1 MHLSFLG
8 TRYQSQR
15 QTVETVETDTV
26 ASFLGNRYYL
36 HRSVQMTPSSHLGL
50 RKYRGVTY

>member
-8 TRYQSQR
+8 NHYPSQGKII
-15 QTVETVETDTV
+15 ETVTTDTV

-36 HRSVQMTPSSHLGL
+36 HRPVQMPPSSYLGL